1 MPEPIMI
8 TEEAAGRTA
17 VVRRVE
23 MGAGGS
29 CQYDSVGCDR
39 GRPGGITA
47 RLSML

>member
-8 TEEAAGRTA
+8 MEVAVGRTA

-23 MGAGGS
+23 MEAGGS
-29 CQYDSVGCDR
+29 CQYDSVGYGQ
-39 GRPGGITA
+39 GRPGGIAA